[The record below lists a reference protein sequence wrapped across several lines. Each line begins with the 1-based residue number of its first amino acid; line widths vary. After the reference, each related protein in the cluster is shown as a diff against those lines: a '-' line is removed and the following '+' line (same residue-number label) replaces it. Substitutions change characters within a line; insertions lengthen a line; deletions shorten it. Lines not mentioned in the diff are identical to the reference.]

1 MESNKENK
9 KNSAKSILKS
19 SSKKNFLEVPKWKKI
34 NDKKMEERN
43 W

>member
-9 KNSAKSILKS
+9 KASTKSILKS
-19 SSKKNFLEVPKWKKI
+19 SSKKNFLEVPKWKNIK
-34 NDKKMEERN
+34 DKKIEERN